1 MQRREFMGIL
11 AGLGG
16 AWLPALSFAQ
26 SLLSAEEAFFV
37 SAQLV
42 EPGVV
47 DVEFRIAP
55 GYRLYRDRFGFRT
68 DDAGVRI
75 KSVSMPPALTRHDPL
90 LDEDVTYYSGRVT
103 ARVFIA
109 PAGRACR
116 LIAQAQGCAE
126 NGVCYPPL
134 SRAFALPAAGARG

>member
-1 MQRREFMGIL
+1 MQRREFLGTL
-11 AGLGG
+11 AGFGA

-26 SLLSAEEAFFV
+26 TLLSADEAFGV

-47 DVEFRIAP
+47 AVEFRIAS
-55 GYRLYRDRFGFRT
+55 GYRLYRDRFGFKT
-68 DDAGVRI
+68 DDASVRI

-90 LDEDVTYYSGRVT
+90 LDEDVTFYSGRVT
-103 ARVFIA
+103 ARVLFA

-126 NGVCYPPL
+126 NGVCYPSL
-134 SRAFALPAAGARG
+134 TRAFALPASGARG